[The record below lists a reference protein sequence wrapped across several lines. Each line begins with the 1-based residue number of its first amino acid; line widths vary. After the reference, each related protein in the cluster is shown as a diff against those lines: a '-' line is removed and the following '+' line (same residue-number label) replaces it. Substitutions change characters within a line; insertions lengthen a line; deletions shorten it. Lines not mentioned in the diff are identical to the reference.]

1 MTNDQSLM
9 PNDQSPITNHQSL
22 ITTSLLMTDNQTIA
36 RNSLILY
43 IRLII
48 TTIIGL
54 YSSRIVLLELGAEGF
69 GLFAVVGGIV
79 AMLNMLN
86 ITMIT
91 TSNRYIATEIGKKD
105 GYELNKV
112 FNSLLVVHLFFG
124 LILFAFVEVV
134 GVWYVQNHLNI
145 EAGRL
150 PDALF
155 ILRLSA
161 ISAIVS
167 TVIVPYQGLIT
178 AHESFFIRATIEV
191 LQSLLALCAVILLTF
206 HAGNKLQAY
215 AIYILM
221 VQIIVAALYF
231 IYCKLKHSKAIRLK
245 INKQSADYIGISKF
259 FGWQLVSV
267 AGSIGVTQ
275 GGAIIINL
283 FFGTVLNAAYGIA
296 FRVSDLAFAFV
307 QNLNQAAL
315 PQIMK
320 SYSGG
325 NQQRTIDIVYKLTKY
340 TYFIMLIPAVPIL
353 LSIDAILLIWL
364 KEVPPFTAAFVVFRI
379 VHGLISSLQSG
390 FDMTINASGNIRKTK
405 VFFSILFLS
414 MLPLVY
420 LLYSLN
426 FPPYTLT
433 IVLICAEVVFLLF
446 QTRVLSGISEFTFLE
461 YFSKTLLPVF
471 FVTSLIIPQF
481 FVRQLLGDNL
491 VSLLWI
497 SFLSVILNTTIIY
510 FAGLDKKEKNVIN
523 SYLNKLPLIRTV
535 LG

>member
-1 MTNDQSLM
+1 M
-9 PNDQSPITNHQSL
+9 
-22 ITTSLLMTDNQTIA
+22 
-36 RNSLILY
+36 
-43 IRLII
+43 
-48 TTIIGL
+48 
-54 YSSRIVLLELGAEGF
+54 LELGAEGF

-105 GYELNKV
+105 GFKLNKV

-145 EAGRL
+145 EVGRI
-150 PDALF
+150 PVALF
-155 ILRLSA
+155 ILRISA
-161 ISAIVS
+161 ISAIIS

-178 AHESFFIRATIEV
+178 AHEKFSIRAIIEV
-191 LQSLLALCAVILLTF
+191 LHSMLALCAVILLTF
-206 HAGNKLQAY
+206 HSGNKLQAY
-215 AIYILM
+215 ALYLLV
-221 VQIIVAALYF
+221 VQFIVGAIYF
-231 IYCKLKHSKAIRLK
+231 IYCKLKHSQAIKLK
-245 INKQSADYIGISKF
+245 INKERADYVGISKF
-259 FGWQLVSV
+259 FGWQLVSIG
-267 AGSIGVTQ
+267 GSVGVIQ
-275 GGAIIINL
+275 GGAIIMNQ

-364 KEVPPFTAAFVVFRI
+364 KEVPPFTSAFVVFRVI
-379 VHGLISSLQSG
+379 HGLISSLQSG
-390 FDMTINASGNIRKTK
+390 FDMTINASGNIRNSK

-420 LLYSLN
+420 FLYSLN
-426 FPPYTLT
+426 FPPYTIT

-446 QTRVLSGISEFTFLE
+446 QTRVLSGISEFTFSE

-471 FVTSLIIPQF
+471 FVTALIIPQF
-481 FVRQLLGDNL
+481 FVRHFFGDNL
-491 VSLLWI
+491 FSLLWI
-497 SFLSVILNTTIIY
+497 SFLSVLLNITIIY

-523 SYLNKLPLIRTV
+523 SYMNKLPLIRSV